1 VAYSNIP
8 CDAAAV
14 NVDSRC
20 RPDHTDSAPQ
30 FIFQPDTHW
39 QFRIACRHK
48 AHARI
53 QHNLERQG
61 GGEHEFDASIYLSRS
76 QPCVF
81 VRTRNL
87 DEARQADP
95 TQTAL
100 ASLQPVLSSDDRVA
114 NPPDESVV
122 YERQRIKEPILGKV
136 SRSDLFFGFDRG
148 RNGYASSQTIGEE
161 NGDGI
166 DVQIPGSTI
175 DVVHSHAER
184 KLVLVQ
190 GFDAGHD

>member
-1 VAYSNIP
+1 MTSLGLPAPRNVTVAYSNIP

-122 YERQRIKEPILGKV
+122 YERQRIKNPFWERFRAATCFSV
-136 SRSDLFFGFDRG
+136 SIAAVTVMRPVR
-148 RNGYASSQTIGEE
+148 
-161 NGDGI
+161 
-166 DVQIPGSTI
+166 P
-175 DVVHSHAER
+175 
-184 KLVLVQ
+184 
-190 GFDAGHD
+190 